1 MAAVSW
7 SRVGGEE
14 CVRIAMRPVVDARA
28 RPPIPTG
35 QVADVRVRPRLTDVV
50 GELPA
55 MAGSLRSDGD
65 DVCFVPRFGFVEGTT
80 YIVTVDGAD
89 IATLTRPRA
98 DRRPATDVV
107 DILPSARVV
116 PRNLLRVYVRFSA
129 PMSEGY
135 ATDHVRL
142 LDDAGRELAGA
153 LFSTDHELWDAAR
166 LRLTVLLDP
175 ARIKRGL
182 APHRE
187 VGYPLQPGVPFRVV
201 VDPGFCD
208 ASGTPLRERHERRY
222 DVGDDERRRVV
233 PESWALRTPRA
244 GTLDP
249 LEVAFDRPLD
259 HGLLARCLTVNGPDG
274 RRVGG
279 TAETGPEERSWR
291 LTPHARWAA
300 GRHHL
305 AVDPVLEDVA
315 GNSVT
320 RVFDRDLSR
329 AEDQPRDAGT
339 EVALGWTA

>member
-1 MAAVSW
+1 MAAVTW
-7 SRVGGEE
+7 SQVGGEE
-14 CVRIAMRPVVDARA
+14 CVRI
-28 RPPIPTG
+28 PTG
-35 QVADVRVRPRLTDVV
+35 PAADERVQTGPGVEVRVRPLLADVAGV
-50 GELPA
+50 LPA
-55 MAGSLRSDGD
+55 MAGDLRCDGE
-65 DVCFVPRFGFVEGTT
+65 DVCFVPRFGFVDGTT
-80 YIVTVDGAD
+80 YIVSVAGVDV
-89 IATLTRPRA
+89 ATLTRPRR
-98 DRRPATDVV
+98 DRRPTTDVV
-107 DILPSARVV
+107 DILPTVQVV

-135 ATDHVRL
+135 AADHVRL
-142 LDDAGRELAGA
+142 VDDDGRELAGA

-233 PESWALRTPRA
+233 PESWALTTPRG
-244 GTLDP
+244 GTVDP
-249 LEVAFDRPLD
+249 LDVAFDRPLD

-274 RRVGG
+274 RRVD
-279 TAETGPEERSWR
+279 ASARSGPEERSWW
-291 LTPHARWAA
+291 LTPHARWAE